1 MNNKL
6 LTKRLIELEE
16 KMQFV
21 ADTKKSSYYENFG
34 SSEDVDPDTF
44 LEWVVKVKNLI
55 VKVCGEKSVI

>member
-1 MNNKL
+1 
-6 LTKRLIELEE
+6 LEE